1 VKRWA
6 RGGMEGWIGRLSV
19 KRDVL
24 SDKRDL
30 LSVKRD
36 LLKETYYL
44 EWRDGLGEGWVCYLP
59 QYLYISLVKHFKSK
73 INEDGG
79 GPVNLFLD
87 FIL

>member
-1 VKRWA
+1 VEWRD
-6 RGGMEGWIGRLSV
+6 GLGDYRL
-19 KRDVL
+19 KGTYYLIKETYYL
-24 SDKRDL
+24 S
-30 LSVKRD
+30 RD

>member
-1 VKRWA
+1 
-6 RGGMEGWIGRLSV
+6 MEWRDGLGDYRL
-19 KRDVL
+19 KGTYYLIKETYYL
-24 SDKRDL
+24 S
-30 LSVKRD
+30 RD